1 MNKAVELMMAWGNF
15 DAKHP
20 KGTLEDFCR
29 DYLIHKTEE
38 KGNTWQSTKWPT
50 PVSLDFALMRMT
62 GRVAKLHTIYSTS
75 AIEGTGINSSDE
87 FSLLNAIQ
95 CLDEPRKTEAIYT
108 ALFELSTG
116 TDMMNRLKKIGFIS
130 EYDDKEDRRS
140 KRIKITP
147 KGQKALGACRKQM
160 GQLAE
165 LEYKDLTNEEKKI
178 CLQLLG
184 RIDEKFSNLWLS
196 HKGKSF
202 EEIYSEIMG
211 RAENTI

>member
-1 MNKAVELMMAWGNF
+1 MNKAVELMNEWGNF

-20 KGTLEDFCR
+20 NASLEDFCR
-29 DYLIHKTEE
+29 DYLNRKIEN
-38 KGNTWQSTKWPT
+38 KGTTWHSSKWPT

-62 GRVAKLHTIYSTS
+62 GRIAKLHTIYSAAAT
-75 AIEGTGINSSDE
+75 EGSGINSSDE

-95 CLDEPRKTEAIYT
+95 CLAEPRKTEAIYT

-147 KGQKALGACRKQM
+147 KGQKALTACRKRM

-165 LEYKDLTNEEKKI
+165 MEFFGLTNEEKRS
-178 CLQLLG
+178 CLQSLG

-196 HKGKSF
+196 HKGKDF
-202 EEIYSEIMG
+202 EEIYKEM
-211 RAENTI
+211 TK

>member
-1 MNKAVELMMAWGNF
+1 MNKAVELITEWGNF
-15 DAKHP
+15 DARHP
-20 KGTLEDFCR
+20 DGSLEDFCR
-29 DYLIHKTEE
+29 AYLSHKT
-38 KGNTWQSTKWPT
+38 KSKDNTWQSSKWPT

-62 GRVAKLHTIYSTS
+62 GRVAKLHAIYSTI
-75 AIEGTGINSSDE
+75 ATEGSGINSSDE

-95 CLDEPRKTEAIYT
+95 RLGEPRKTEAIYM

-147 KGQKALGACRKQM
+147 KGQKALGACRKRM

-165 LEYKDLTNEEKKI
+165 MEFFDLTGEEKRF
-178 CLQLLG
+178 CLQSLG
-184 RIDEKFSNLWLS
+184 RIDEKFSDLWLA
-196 HKGKSF
+196 HKGKEF
-202 EEIYSEIMG
+202 DEIYKEVTG
-211 RAENTI
+211 